1 MLISIHKPMYFLF
14 PIFNISKIAFIE
26 LLLFVLLNLQ
36 GLEEE
41 LAQIPY
47 DDHKNRLLW
56 SEE

>member
-1 MLISIHKPMYFLF
+1 MYFIF

-26 LLLFVLLNLQ
+26 LFWILLYLQ

-56 SEE
+56 SEEWTLLRLQF